1 MASET
6 KRLSISVTPQKQEKL
21 DAIAN
26 SLDRSPSWLVNQ
38 AIDLYL
44 DIYDWQTKNIQE
56 RQVIALGKNA
66 RFHSSD
72 RVDAAIK
79 KFKA

>member
-6 KRLSISVTPQKQEKL
+6 KRLSISVTQEKQEKL
-21 DAIAN
+21 NAIAN
-26 SLDRSPSWLVNQ
+26 SWDCSLNWLVIQ
-38 AIDLYL
+38 AIDHYL
-44 DIYDWQTKNIQE
+44 EIHDWQTKNIQE
-56 RQVIALGKNA
+56 RQVIASGKNA